1 MAIPLSQIVF
11 IEEQAA
17 GIGKSAKIVVHL
29 HPAPPNKEPGPF
41 QSRRIPISNSP
52 SKNMARLRQ
61 FAGADSAPQHRHS
74 LCYPEGAVTLLF
86 STVSYHP
93 LCVDTAGDGMEH
105 LIFMELHCSKE
116 SPQTLCSTVLQI
128 IAVFSRES
136 ASLFCDRPCIEAV
149 AAMVI
154 PQTQAHRGIIC
165 RGINVLYIWSTWPLT
180 YVGVREGL
188 LAAETRKTR
197 PERGAGTS
205 RWPAGIRGTQ
215 VQRME
220 YIEAQTQGY

>member
-93 LCVDTAGDGMEH
+93 LCVDTAGDGMEQS
-105 LIFMELHCSKE
+105 LLSSVE
-116 SPQTLCSTVLQI
+116 SLPL
-128 IAVFSRES
+128 FSVTGPVSR
-136 ASLFCDRPCIEAV
+136 L
-149 AAMVI
+149 
-154 PQTQAHRGIIC
+154 
-165 RGINVLYIWSTWPLT
+165 W
-180 YVGVREGL
+180 L
-188 LAAETRKTR
+188 L
-197 PERGAGTS
+197 
-205 RWPAGIRGTQ
+205 W
-215 VQRME
+215 
-220 YIEAQTQGY
+220 